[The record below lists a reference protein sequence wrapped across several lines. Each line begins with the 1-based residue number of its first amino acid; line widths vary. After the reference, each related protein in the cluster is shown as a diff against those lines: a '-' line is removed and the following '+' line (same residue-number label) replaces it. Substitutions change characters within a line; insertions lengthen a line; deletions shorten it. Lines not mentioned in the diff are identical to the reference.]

1 MSSTAAIVKNARP
14 TVGMGQIVAVGAGE
28 QLVAVLGSCVGVVLY
43 HPRMRLGAMAH
54 VVLPESSGRSGQPGK
69 FADKAVPEM
78 IRLLSAQGAGAA
90 GMIAKIAGG
99 ANMFGVPC
107 GPMQIGEGNAEA
119 VKRLLREHKLRLA
132 GEHLGGSKGR
142 RVTFNCDDGA
152 LAIEI
157 VGTEPVTI

>member
-1 MSSTAAIVKNARP
+1 MSSTAAIVKSARP
-14 TVGMGQIVAVGAGE
+14 TVGMGQILAGRAGE

-54 VVLPESSGRSGQPGK
+54 VVLPESAGRSGQPGK

-78 IRLLSAQGAGAA
+78 ISMLSAEGANVSGLV
-90 GMIAKIAGG
+90 AKIAGG
-99 ANMFGVPC
+99 ANMFGVPG

-119 VKRLLREHKLRLA
+119 VKRLLREHKLRLV

-152 LAIEI
+152 MVIEI